1 MKPGRAP
8 ARRSGIGAAWHAVL
22 GAIVLSV
29 ALVAPL
35 FAQSPDGPPIPKP
48 TGYVIDNA
56 DVIDA
61 ATEDRLQ
68 RYLDQLGAL
77 RGDAPAELIVREL
90 LERATCR
97 LHELCATMLRRSYP
111 RLARPPLNLS
121 ADEMLSGVVE
131 RMLKAL
137 REQRPENVRRFFAL
151 ANQHMRWE
159 LNEMA
164 RGLDERT
171 PEAELTSDVAV
182 APRENS
188 GAPPGP
194 GFHRILDAIEQLPEE
209 EREVF
214 SLVRIQGMAHTEAS
228 EVLGV
233 ATKTIQRRLHRGL
246 FLLSER
252 LGDLVPP
259 DSAEE
264 RA

>member
-1 MKPGRAP
+1 MSEGRTTA
-8 ARRSGIGAAWHAVL
+8 SI
-22 GAIVLSV
+22 
-29 ALVAPL
+29 
-35 FAQSPDGPPIPKP
+35 
-48 TGYVIDNA
+48 
-56 DVIDA
+56 
-61 ATEDRLQ
+61 Q
-68 RYLDQLGAL
+68 RYLDQLGDL
-77 RGDAPAELIVREL
+77 RGDAPAEPIVREL
-90 LERATCR
+90 LERATQR
-97 LHELCATMLRRSYP
+97 LHVLCATMLHKSYP

-137 REQRPENVRRFFAL
+137 RAQHPENVRRFFAL

-164 RGLDERT
+164 RGLDQRT

-182 APRENS
+182 APPERS
-188 GAPPGP
+188 GAPQGRNV
-194 GFHRILDAIEQLPEE
+194 HRILDAIEQLPED

-233 ATKTIQRRLHRGL
+233 ATKTIQRRLQRSIL
-246 FLLSER
+246 LLSEQ

-259 DSAEE
+259 DAEAE
-264 RA
+264 PA